1 MFNFVENWPTSTTT
15 LTDVLLSPARPPSVY
30 IHIFMAPSRLA
41 LAVGCV
47 VATLSATVA
56 IYYGL
61 TELKPAQKRKRLR
74 KKLPQTI
81 YTWRRPDLVQLKEED
96 LWNSLTDV
104 LCNAGLTPWIYTYLS
119 YLLSPSKYILSG
131 GFAYATATRT
141 SDVPDDPGSLEEL
154 SVFQYQNT
162 LSRMAQ
168 TADGLAVVVRV
179 IAVRN
184 EGHEHL
190 ALLRKIAAGPLSLTS
205 SNHCLPMF
213 REISFED
220 VVFGVFPKTGGC
232 MDEAFGA
239 WAENSVGDVLDMILQ
254 TLEGLIFLHDLN
266 IAHRDMFLSNILIQ
280 WHPESLRT
288 MTVPISRPRVYIIDF
303 EFAVEFPP
311 DCPAED
317 RVSVGYPL
325 CKWYPST
332 GYSRPAPPEVE
343 CGKPYCPFK
352 LDVWQ
357 LGVVFTDW
365 SFTTIPAI
373 DEVLEDMKLSDPAMR
388 LSANEALKRLSE
400 LVNNMSPA
408 SLMIPPH
415 FKFPGDP

>member
-1 MFNFVENWPTSTTT
+1 
-15 LTDVLLSPARPPSVY
+15 
-30 IHIFMAPSRLA
+30 MAPSHLA
-41 LAVGCV
+41 LVTGCV
-47 VATLSATVA
+47 VATFSAA
-56 IYYGL
+56 IAVYHGL
-61 TELKPAQKRKRLR
+61 TLLKPAQKRKGLR
-74 KKLPQTI
+74 EKLPRGI
-81 YTWRRPDLVQLKEED
+81 YTWRRPDLVQLKEDD
-96 LWNSLTDV
+96 LWNNLTSV
-104 LCNAGLTPWIYTYLS
+104 LRDAGLIPWICASFSCLV
-119 YLLSPSKYILSG
+119 SPSKYILSA
-131 GFAYATATRT
+131 GFAYATPTR
-141 SDVPDDPGSLEEL
+141 DVPQHSGSPERLG
-154 SVFQYQNT
+154 VFQCMVKA
-162 LSRMAQ
+162 SIS
-168 TADGLAVVVRV
+168 TADGVAVVVRV
-179 IAVRN
+179 IAIQN
-184 EGHEHL
+184 EGQQHL
-190 ALLRKIAAGPLSLTS
+190 ALLRKIAAGPLSLIS

-213 REISFED
+213 REIFFED
-220 VVFGVFPKTGGC
+220 IVLGVFPKAGGC
-232 MDEAFGA
+232 VDEAFGA

-254 TLEGLIFLHDLN
+254 TLEGLVFLHDLH
-266 IAHRDMFLSNILIQ
+266 IAHRDMFLSNLLVQ

-311 DCPAED
+311 DCPTED

-357 LGVVFTDW
+357 LGAVFTDW
-365 SFTTIPAI
+365 SFATTIPAI

-388 LSANEALKRLSE
+388 LSANEALMKLSK